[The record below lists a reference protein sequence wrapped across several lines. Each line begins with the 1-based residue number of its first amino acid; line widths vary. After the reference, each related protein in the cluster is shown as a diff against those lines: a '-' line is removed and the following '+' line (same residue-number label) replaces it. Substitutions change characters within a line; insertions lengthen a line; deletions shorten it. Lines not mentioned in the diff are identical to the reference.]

1 MASTSNPSDPQGQ
14 EPRRSGRLPSDA
26 EPGEIIEQQVVRVEG
41 EAQVVHR
48 EAVPGEIVPGEAV
61 QGTVISREIIP
72 NATIAAQP
80 EAVSSTTRFEAETI
94 HSEVAAPVPFGAPV
108 EPGLTQDV
116 YTVGE
121 TFDPI
126 THNPCDLHG
135 IMVEFEDSET
145 LLEAVRSARKAGYRK
160 MDCYSPIPVEGL
172 TDEMGWKDKKVPALM
187 LCGGLTGFTLAWI
200 LQFAGMAWFYPVNIG
215 GKPLNSWPQFV
226 VPAFEMTILFTALT
240 GVVSMIVLN
249 GLPSPYHPVFNVPGF
264 DAASS
269 DRFFLCLEHGDEK
282 WNRVETL
289 QFARTLGGL
298 RVSEVAR

>member
-1 MASTSNPSDPQGQ
+1 MASTPNSSDPQDSRP
-14 EPRRSGRLPSDA
+14 EA
-26 EPGEIIEQQVVRVEG
+26 APGEIIEQEVVRVEG
-41 EAQVVHR
+41 EGQVVQR
-48 EAVPGEIVPGEAV
+48 QAAPGEVVQGEAV
-61 QGTVISREIIP
+61 QGTVVSREVNP

-80 EAVSSTTRFEAETI
+80 TATRFEAETMQG
-94 HSEVAAPVPFGAPV
+94 EVATPAPYGTPG
-108 EPGLTQDV
+108 EPGLTSDV

-135 IMVEFEDSET
+135 IMVEFEDSEA
-145 LLEAVRSARKAGYRK
+145 LLEAVRASRRAGYRK
-160 MDCYSPIPVEGL
+160 MDCYTPIPVEGL
-172 TDEMGWKDKKVPALM
+172 TEEMGWRDKKVPALM
-187 LCGGLTGFTLAWI
+187 LCGGLTGFSLAWL
-200 LQFAGMAWFYPVNIG
+200 LQFSGMAWFYPVNIG

-282 WNRVETL
+282 WNRGETL
-289 QFARTLGGL
+289 QFARALGGL